1 MLNALTKRF
10 GEGRT
15 ALILPLAGYVVLW
28 VTVVGGS
35 FANIF
40 EPQPKSDYKGVTEF
54 PQVVHVAIYL
64 FLIGLAVLG
73 ITSVYA
79 RRLAVNATPTRL
91 TKSAAGFALVSVA
104 ITLIAGAIYGVS
116 SLMMGINSMN
126 PTDHNNELVRI
137 FNVYVPIILD
147 AALLVFVILK
157 AFVGLHKEGEDE

>member
-28 VTVVGGS
+28 VTVIGGS

-40 EPQPKSDYKGVTEF
+40 EPQPKSNFDGVTRF
-54 PQVVHVAIYL
+54 PQVVHMSIYL
-64 FLIGLAVLG
+64 FLVGLAVLG

-79 RRLAVNATPTRL
+79 RRLAVNAAQTRL
-91 TKSAAGFALVSVA
+91 TKSAGGFALVSVA
-104 ITLIAGAIYGVS
+104 ITLIAGAIYGIS
-116 SLMMGINSMN
+116 SLMMGINSVN
-126 PTDHNNELVRI
+126 PTDNNNEVVRI
-137 FNVYVPIILD
+137 FNVYVPIVLD

-157 AFVGLHKEGEDE
+157 AFVGLHKDGEDD